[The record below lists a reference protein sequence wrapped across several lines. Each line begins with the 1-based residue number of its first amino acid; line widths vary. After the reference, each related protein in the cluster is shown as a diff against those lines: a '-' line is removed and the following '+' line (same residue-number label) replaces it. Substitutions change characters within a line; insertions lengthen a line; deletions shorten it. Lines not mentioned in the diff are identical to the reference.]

1 MKQLFRI
8 ICFSLSVL
16 MTFSLFSC
24 GKKGNEDVEIPEG
37 FLLAENEN
45 TDYYFFYPAN
55 WLLDRNDAGM
65 TSAFVSETDFSNVS
79 ITAFTASASYKS
91 LPDYVENY
99 YFAQFKDNF
108 SNLEIERNQDKSLKR
123 STLKIDGA
131 DAIAVNYKATFSGEE
146 YSFRAWF
153 ISFNGYIYN
162 VLYTAKTPAFES
174 HLEEATVI
182 AEQLKFR

>member
-1 MKQLFRI
+1 MKRLYRISLFCLAMLMI
-8 ICFSLSVL
+8 FSLA
-16 MTFSLFSC
+16 SC
-24 GKKGNEDVEIPEG
+24 GKENDSEVEAPSG
-37 FLLAENEN
+37 FLMAENEN
-45 TDYYFFYPAN
+45 TDYYFFYPSD

-79 ITAFTASASYKS
+79 VTAFTASASYTS
-91 LPDYVENY
+91 LLDYVEKH

-108 SNLEIERNQDKSLKR
+108 NQLEIERNQDQSIKR
-123 STLKIDGA
+123 SSMKIDGA
-131 DAIAVNYKATFSGEE
+131 DVIAVNYTAVFSGEE

-153 ISFNGYIYN
+153 ISYNGYIYN
-162 VLYTAKTPAFES
+162 VLYTAKTQVFNN